1 MKKKILWIMMPIFLA
16 ILTVICLNNFLDKKI
31 EALLK
36 TKDLKEINIEYG
48 SLYKDRGVIYDEY
61 LTENNYLLLEGSSEL
76 AAPVSQLPI
85 YTFPAK
91 GIENF
96 ATTGRAYSQNLKQ
109 ISVLGGQAT
118 DKKDRKVAMII
129 SLQWFMSKDGI
140 DDTSFQANF
149 SPSQFYTLLSNPNIK
164 EEHKKKYAS
173 RIDSVLGKTSQ
184 FAPEKIYAKI
194 YTNNS
199 TKYKLLHLLFE
210 PYFFSRENIVKL
222 KDKGLL
228 YRKLITLS
236 DKGDDAQVKVIDW
249 DQEYKKAEEQGKS
262 QVSNNEFMVYDSY
275 YDKYLKD
282 NLQSQ
287 KDSNKNV
294 NLMDSKEFEDYEL
307 YLDICADLD
316 IKPYIV
322 LAPTNGRWYDYTG
335 MTKESRDEFFD
346 KVEEMAKK
354 RGFEVLNLKNEEY
367 EPYFICDVMHL
378 GWKGWTRV
386 NEELYK
392 HFKDQ

>member
-1 MKKKILWIMMPIFLA
+1 MKKKILWIMMPIFVA
-16 ILTVICLNNFLDKKI
+16 IVTVVCLNNFLDKKI
-31 EALLK
+31 EVLLE
-36 TKDLKEINIEYG
+36 TKDLSGINIEYG
-48 SLYKDRGVIYDEY
+48 STYKDRGVIYNEY
-61 LTENNYLLLEGSSEL
+61 LTKNNYLLLEGSSEL
-76 AAPVSQLPI
+76 AAPVFQLPT
-85 YTFPAK
+85 YMFPAK
-91 GIENF
+91 GIEKF
-96 ATTGRAYSQNLKQ
+96 ATTGRAYSQDLKQ
-109 ISVLGGQAT
+109 ISVLGGQNT
-118 DKKDRKVAMII
+118 YKEGRKVAMIL

-164 EEHKKKYAS
+164 EEHKKKYAA
-173 RIDSVLGKTSQ
+173 RVDSVLAKTSQ

-194 YTNNS
+194 YANDGVQ
-199 TKYKLLHLLFE
+199 YKLLKLLFE

-236 DKGDDAQVKVIDW
+236 DKMDSQLKEIDW
-249 DQEYKKAEEQGKS
+249 DKEYKIAEEQGKS
-262 QVSNNEFMVYDSY
+262 QVTNNEFMVYDTY

-282 NLQSQ
+282 NLKTQ
-287 KDSNKNV
+287 KDSNKNID
-294 NLMDSKEFEDYEL
+294 LMKSKEFEDFEL
-307 YLDICADLD
+307 YLDICADLN

-335 MTKESRDEFFD
+335 MTKESRDELFD
-346 KVEEMAKK
+346 TIEEMARK
-354 RGFEVLNLKNEEY
+354 RGFDVLNLKNEEY

-386 NEELYK
+386 NEELYNR
-392 HFKDQ
+392 FKN

>member
-1 MKKKILWIMMPIFLA
+1 MKKKILRIMIPIFVA
-16 ILTVICLNNFLDKKI
+16 IVTVIYLNSFLDKKI
-31 EALLK
+31 AVLLD
-36 TKDLKEINIEYG
+36 TKDLSAINIEYG
-48 SLYKDRGVIYDEY
+48 STYKDRGVIYNEY
-61 LTENNYLLLEGSSEL
+61 LTENNYFLLQGSSEL
-76 AAPVSQLPI
+76 AAPVSQLPV

-91 GIENF
+91 GIEKF
-96 ATTGRAYSQNLKQ
+96 ATTGRAYSQDLKQ
-109 ISVLGGQAT
+109 ISVLGGQNT
-118 DKKDRKVAMII
+118 DKKDRKVGMIL

-164 EEHKKKYAS
+164 DENKKKYAA
-173 RIDSVLGKTSQ
+173 RVDSVLSKTSQ

-194 YTNNS
+194 YANDGLQ
-199 TKYKLLHLLFE
+199 YKLLNLLFE

-228 YRKLITLS
+228 YRKLITLP
-236 DKGDDAQVKVIDW
+236 DKKEKELKEIDW
-249 DQEYKKAEEQGKS
+249 AEEYKKAEEQGKS
-262 QVSNNEFMVYDSY
+262 QVSNNEFMVYDTY
-275 YDKYLKD
+275 YDKYLKN

-287 KDSNKNV
+287 KDSNKNID
-294 NLMDSKEFEDYEL
+294 LMKSKEFQDYEL
-307 YLDICADLD
+307 YLDICADLN

-346 KVEEMAKK
+346 KIEEMAKE
-354 RGFEVLNLKNEEY
+354 RGFDVLNLKNEEY

-386 NEELYK
+386 NEELYN
-392 HFKDQ
+392 HFKN